1 MSGDN
6 LYGKQP
12 IKFYSEELTIT
23 KLLLIK
29 KHFNF
34 KYESKSSANSEQKY
48 FELKKLLADQKSF
61 FNLIIF
67 IKNICYF

>member
-6 LYGKQP
+6 LHGKQP

-29 KHFNF
+29 KHFNL
-34 KYESKSSANSEQKY
+34 KYESKSLVNSEQNY
-48 FELKKLLADQKSF
+48 FELKKLLTD
-61 FNLIIF
+61 
-67 IKNICYF
+67 

>member
-12 IKFYSEELTIT
+12 IKFYCDELTIT

-34 KYESKSSANSEQKY
+34 KYESKSPVNSEQ
-48 FELKKLLADQKSF
+48 
-61 FNLIIF
+61 
-67 IKNICYF
+67 

>member
-34 KYESKSSANSEQKY
+34 KYESKSSANYEQKY
-48 FELKKLLADQKSF
+48 FELKKLLS
-61 FNLIIF
+61 N
-67 IKNICYF
+67 Y

>member
-6 LYGKQP
+6 LHGEQP
-12 IKFYSEELTIT
+12 IKFYSEKLTIT

-34 KYESKSSANSEQKY
+34 KYESKSAVNSEQRY
-48 FELKKLLADQKSF
+48 FELKKLLAD
-61 FNLIIF
+61 
-67 IKNICYF
+67 

>member
-6 LYGKQP
+6 LHGKQP

-34 KYESKSSANSEQKY
+34 KYESKSKSNSENKY
-48 FELKKLLADQKSF
+48 FELRKLLAD
-61 FNLIIF
+61 
-67 IKNICYF
+67 

>member
-6 LYGKQP
+6 LHGKQP
-12 IKFYSEELTIT
+12 IKFYSEDLTLT

-34 KYESKSSANSEQKY
+34 QFEGKSSENYEQKY
-48 FELKKLLADQKSF
+48 FELKKLLTD
-61 FNLIIF
+61 
-67 IKNICYF
+67 

>member
-6 LYGKQP
+6 LHGKQP

-34 KYESKSSANSEQKY
+34 KYESISQSNADQKY
-48 FELKKLLADQKSF
+48 FELKKLLAD
-61 FNLIIF
+61 
-67 IKNICYF
+67 

>member
-6 LYGKQP
+6 LHGKQP
-12 IKFYSEELTIT
+12 IKFYSEDLTLT

-34 KYESKSSANSEQKY
+34 KYESKSAVNSEQRY
-48 FELKKLLADQKSF
+48 FELKKLLAD
-61 FNLIIF
+61 
-67 IKNICYF
+67 

>member
-6 LYGKQP
+6 LHGKQP

-29 KHFNF
+29 NHFNF
-34 KYESKSSANSEQKY
+34 KYENKSEAYSDQKY
-48 FELKKLLADQKSF
+48 FELKKLLAD
-61 FNLIIF
+61 
-67 IKNICYF
+67 

>member
-6 LYGKQP
+6 LHGEQP
-12 IKFYSEELTIT
+12 IKFYSEKLTIT

-34 KYESKSSANSEQKY
+34 KYESKSYENYEQKY
-48 FELKKLLADQKSF
+48 FELKKLLKD
-61 FNLIIF
+61 
-67 IKNICYF
+67 

>member
-6 LYGKQP
+6 LHGKQP
-12 IKFYSEELTIT
+12 IKFYSEDLTLT

-34 KYESKSSANSEQKY
+34 QYESKSSVNPDQKY
-48 FELKKLLADQKSF
+48 FELKKLLTD
-61 FNLIIF
+61 
-67 IKNICYF
+67 

>member
-1 MSGDN
+1 MKIMSGDN

-23 KLLLIK
+23 KLVLIK

-34 KYESKSSANSEQKY
+34 KYENKYLANFEHKY
-48 FELKKLLADQKSF
+48 FELKKLLAD
-61 FNLIIF
+61 
-67 IKNICYF
+67 

>member
-34 KYESKSSANSEQKY
+34 KYESISLANSEQKY
-48 FELKKLLADQKSF
+48 SELKKLLSG
-61 FNLIIF
+61 
-67 IKNICYF
+67 

>member
-6 LYGKQP
+6 LHGKQP

-34 KYESKSSANSEQKY
+34 KYESKSLANSEQKY
-48 FELKKLLADQKSF
+48 LELKKLLAD
-61 FNLIIF
+61 
-67 IKNICYF
+67 KNFH

>member
-6 LYGKQP
+6 LHGKQP

-34 KYESKSSANSEQKY
+34 KYESKSPITSEQKY
-48 FELKKLLADQKSF
+48 FELKKLLAE
-61 FNLIIF
+61 
-67 IKNICYF
+67 

>member
-34 KYESKSSANSEQKY
+34 KYESKYPLNPEQKH
-48 FELKKLLADQKSF
+48 FELKKLLSD
-61 FNLIIF
+61 
-67 IKNICYF
+67 

>member
-6 LYGKQP
+6 LHGKQP

-23 KLLLIK
+23 KVLLIK

-34 KYESKSSANSEQKY
+34 KYGSNSQLNSDQKY
-48 FELKKLLADQKSF
+48 FELKKLLAD
-61 FNLIIF
+61 
-67 IKNICYF
+67 

>member
-6 LYGKQP
+6 LHGKQP
-12 IKFYSEELTIT
+12 LKFYCEELTIT

-34 KYESKSSANSEQKY
+34 KYENKSSTNSDQKY
-48 FELKKLLADQKSF
+48 FELKKLLAD
-61 FNLIIF
+61 
-67 IKNICYF
+67 

>member
-34 KYESKSSANSEQKY
+34 EYKSKSPANYEQKY
-48 FELKKLLADQKSF
+48 FELRKLLAD
-61 FNLIIF
+61 
-67 IKNICYF
+67 

>member
-6 LYGKQP
+6 LHGKQP

-29 KHFNF
+29 KHFKF
-34 KYESKSSANSEQKY
+34 KYEGNSSANIEQKY
-48 FELKKLLADQKSF
+48 FELKKLLGD
-61 FNLIIF
+61 
-67 IKNICYF
+67 

>member
-1 MSGDN
+1 MILINQKKKKMSGDN
-6 LYGKQP
+6 LHGKQP

-34 KYESKSSANSEQKY
+34 KYESKSPSNSEQKY
-48 FELKKLLADQKSF
+48 FELIKLLD
-61 FNLIIF
+61 N
-67 IKNICYF
+67 

>member
-6 LYGKQP
+6 LHGKQP

-29 KHFNF
+29 KHFKF
-34 KYESKSSANSEQKY
+34 KYESNYQVNSEQKY
-48 FELKKLLADQKSF
+48 FELKKLLAD
-61 FNLIIF
+61 
-67 IKNICYF
+67 

>member
-6 LYGKQP
+6 LHGKQP

-29 KHFNF
+29 KHFNL
-34 KYESKSSANSEQKY
+34 KYESKSQANSEKKY
-48 FELKKLLADQKSF
+48 FELKELLGE
-61 FNLIIF
+61 
-67 IKNICYF
+67 

>member
-29 KHFNF
+29 KHFNL
-34 KYESKSSANSEQKY
+34 KYESKSLINSEQKY
-48 FELKKLLADQKSF
+48 FELKKLLAE
-61 FNLIIF
+61 
-67 IKNICYF
+67 

>member
-6 LYGKQP
+6 LHGKQP

-34 KYESKSSANSEQKY
+34 KYESRSSVNPEKNY
-48 FELKKLLADQKSF
+48 FELKKLLAD
-61 FNLIIF
+61 
-67 IKNICYF
+67 